1 MSDAGSKNPQ
11 EAAKAQAKAEKADKA
26 AKRREVNAR
35 PDRSWHEG
43 ATHDR
48 LQPAALRWRR

>member
-26 AKRREVNAR
+26 AKRR
-35 PDRSWHEG
+35 
-43 ATHDR
+43 
-48 LQPAALRWRR
+48 